1 MDWKLKVRIQSGKP
15 DIHLVPFWLI
25 FNYEFSR
32 KMEPQNLLARMKKV
46 NILLVDDE
54 VLIRQGLRSLLEKES
69 FVGTI
74 YDAGNATEFHEH
86 LAQHPVDIVL
96 LDVRLPGVK
105 GHELLHGLSRHPNPP
120 KVIAVTGMEGVE
132 LVINLLK
139 SGVSGIVFKL
149 DGYTEIV
156 KAINEV
162 MKSGHYFQEKITRI
176 IEANAHRWDHIPP
189 VSLNFQENELIQ
201 IISSG
206 LTTKEMAA
214 KLKMTEATTET
225 YRTRLLKKLGVPN
238 TAALLAYAFR
248 NGIL

>member
-1 MDWKLKVRIQSGKP
+1 
-15 DIHLVPFWLI
+15 
-25 FNYEFSR
+25 
-32 KMEPQNLLARMKKV
+32 MKRV

-54 VLIRQGLRSLLEKES
+54 VLIRQGVRALLEKED
-69 FVGTI
+69 FVGSI
-74 YDAGNATEFHEH
+74 VEAGNAKEFHEQ
-86 LAQHPVDIVL
+86 LEAHPLDIIL

-105 GHELLHGLSRHPNPP
+105 GPDLLGSVISRPQPP
-120 KVIAVTGMEGVE
+120 RVIAVTGMEGVE

-149 DGYTEIV
+149 DGYTEISR
-156 KAINEV
+156 AIQEV

-176 IEANAHRWDHIPP
+176 IEVNAYRWDHVPP
-189 VSLNFQENELIQ
+189 VSLSFQENELIQ

-238 TAALLAYAFR
+238 TAALLAYAYR

>member
-1 MDWKLKVRIQSGKP
+1 MKRI
-15 DIHLVPFWLI
+15 
-25 FNYEFSR
+25 
-32 KMEPQNLLARMKKV
+32 

-54 VLIRQGLRSLLEKES
+54 VLIRQGLRSLLEKEG

-74 YDAGNATEFHEH
+74 YEAGNATEFHQRVE
-86 LAQHPVDIVL
+86 AHPLDVIL

-105 GHELLHGLSRHPNPP
+105 GPDLLGSVMTRPNPP

-139 SGVSGIVFKL
+139 LGVSGIVFKL
-149 DGYTEIV
+149 DGYAEIS
-156 KAINEV
+156 KAICEV

-176 IEANAHRWDHIPP
+176 IEINAYRWDHVPP
-189 VSLNFQENELIQ
+189 VSLSFQDNELIQ

-214 KLKMTEATTET
+214 KLRMTEATTET

>member
-1 MDWKLKVRIQSGKP
+1 
-15 DIHLVPFWLI
+15 
-25 FNYEFSR
+25 
-32 KMEPQNLLARMKKV
+32 MKKV
-46 NILLVDDE
+46 NILLLEDE
-54 VLIRQGLRSLLEKES
+54 ALIRQGLRSLLEKED
-69 FVGTI
+69 FIGTI
-74 YDAGNATEFHEH
+74 YEAGNATEFHNQITVN
-86 LAQHPVDIVL
+86 AVDIIL
-96 LDVRLPGVK
+96 LDIRLPGVK
-105 GHELLHGLSRHPNPP
+105 GYELLGSLATRPVPP

-156 KAINEV
+156 KAITEV
-162 MKSGHYFQEKITRI
+162 IRTGHYFQEKITRI
-176 IEANAHRWDHIPP
+176 IEVNAHRWDHVPP
-189 VSLNFQENELIQ
+189 VSLTFQENELIQ

-225 YRTRLLKKLGVPN
+225 YRTRLLKKMGVPN
-238 TAALLAYAFR
+238 TAALLAYAYR